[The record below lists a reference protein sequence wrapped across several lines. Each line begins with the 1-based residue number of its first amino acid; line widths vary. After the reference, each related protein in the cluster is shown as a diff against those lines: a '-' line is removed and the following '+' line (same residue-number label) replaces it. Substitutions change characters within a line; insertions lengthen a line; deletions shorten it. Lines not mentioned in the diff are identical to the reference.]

1 MDDPRARQAN
11 YVLTALD
18 RFAEYGEREAIASPE
33 RSMTYADLCRETIA
47 LAAVLRRRGIPA
59 GAAIAILAGNRPE
72 TMTVQFAAHLLGCR
86 TVWIAGYTPI
96 REQHDYL
103 ARAKTDYFI
112 YDTMFYAERGAELAK
127 LCPDGTVFCLGA
139 DGLGPDLLEPL
150 PADAMDMAALL
161 VDGSA
166 EITALTADVVT
177 APQSVFYTG
186 GTTGSPKLVLH
197 EHRFFLAL
205 LAIGAAW
212 LASGA
217 PALRHLAVTGF
228 QHVSGQM
235 TNLLMLFTG
244 GVVVLRNPMDPATL
258 LEVIGQE
265 RIMSTLVT
273 PVQLYNLLDHP
284 ATETADLS
292 SLLLLNV
299 GGGPVFPT
307 RLRQAVERFGPRMR
321 MTYGLSEASFI
332 TEYRGVPLDPEHP
345 ERLRSCG
352 YVFADSRVEIR
363 GEHGAPLPAGE
374 IGEVWTAGSLV
385 MSGYW
390 DDPELTGETLV
401 DGWLRTGDLGYL
413 DADGFLYLVDRSK
426 DMIVTG
432 LGALNVFS
440 KPVEDALA
448 SHPQVR
454 LASVIGVPDAEIGE
468 AVYAYVVTTLD
479 ATVTEAEL
487 RALVTEE
494 LSDYQAPRTVEF
506 VDTLPLTGM
515 GKVDKKAL
523 RARHV
528 ISAELQ

>member
-1 MDDPRARQAN
+1 MDEPLARPVN
-11 YVLTALD
+11 YAILALE
-18 RFAEYGEREAIASPE
+18 RFADYGDREAVASPE
-33 RSMTYADLCRETIA
+33 RRVTYADLCREVPA
-47 LAAVLRRRGIPA
+47 LAAELRRRGVPA
-59 GAAIAILAGNRPE
+59 GSAIAILAGNRPE
-72 TMTVQFAAHLLGCR
+72 TMSIQLAVHLLGCR
-86 TVWIAGYTPI
+86 TVWIAGYTPT
-96 REQHDYL
+96 REQNDYL
-103 ARAKTDYFI
+103 TRAKTDYLI

-127 LCPDGTVFCLGA
+127 QCADGTVFCLGPG
-139 DGLGPDLLEPL
+139 GLGPDLLEPGSTE
-150 PADAMDMAALL
+150 AAESAAP
-161 VDGSA
+161 VDVA
-166 EITALTADVVT
+166 ALTADVVT
-177 APQSVFYTG
+177 GPESVFYTG
-186 GTTGSPKLVLH
+186 GTTGSPKLVHH
-197 EHRFFLAL
+197 EQRFFLTL

-217 PALRHLAVTGF
+217 PSLRHLAVTGF

-244 GVVVLRNPMDPATL
+244 GTVVLRSGLDTPALLATL
-258 LEVIGQE
+258 AQE
-265 RIMSTLVT
+265 RIMSTLLT
-273 PVQLYNLLDHP
+273 PVQLYNALDHP
-284 ATETADLS
+284 ALDTADLS

-299 GGGPVFPT
+299 GGGPVFPS

-321 MTYGLSEASFI
+321 LVYGLSEAAFI
-332 TEYRGVPLDPEHP
+332 TEYRGVPIDPEHP

-352 YVFADSRVEIR
+352 YVFADAQVEIR
-363 GEHGAPLPAGE
+363 DENAAPLPVGE

-390 DDPELTGETLV
+390 DDPELTRQTLV

-432 LGALNVFS
+432 LGAANVFS

-454 LASVIGVPDAEIGE
+454 LAAVIGVPDAQLGE
-468 AVYAYVVTTLD
+468 AVYAYVITTPG

-487 RALVTEE
+487 RALVTRE
-494 LSDYQAPRTVEF
+494 LSDYQTPRTVEF
-506 VDTLPLTGM
+506 VETLPLTGM

-523 RARHV
+523 RARHAAPSDV
-528 ISAELQ
+528 Q